1 MRNKTKLL
9 KVFLCKS
16 LYALI
21 PTNMKYKALIT
32 SEQNKSYLNTIEERD
47 SSDLPDHDMLIKV
60 KFSSLNYKD
69 ALSASGNKGVT
80 RNYPH
85 TPGIDA
91 AGIIEETRGDKFK
104 SGDEV
109 IVTGYDMGMNTFG
122 GFGEYI
128 RVPEDWVIKK
138 PDNLTL
144 SESMAFGTAGLTSG
158 LCMRKLL
165 QNGLKPEDGNV
176 FVTGVTGG
184 VGIISLMLFKKLGF
198 NVTAITGK
206 LDQEEFLLNLGANE
220 VIDRKTLDLD
230 LISPLQ
236 KPLFSGGIDAVGGKI
251 LSNLIC
257 STSQRAAIAC
267 CGMVGGLSLDTSIF
281 PFILRGLSLFGI
293 DSAESL
299 IDVKEEIWNNFSS
312 NWKLENIDEN
322 IKDISLNEL
331 PGEIDKILNGNQI
344 GRVRVVYD

>member
-1 MRNKTKLL
+1 MQ
-9 KVFLCKS
+9 
-16 LYALI
+16 
-21 PTNMKYKALIT
+21 YKALVT
-32 SEQNKSYLNTIEERD
+32 SEENKTFVNSIETKD
-47 SSDLPDHDMLIKV
+47 ISDLPNNDTLIKI
-60 KFSSLNYKD
+60 KYSSLNFKD

-80 RNYPH
+80 KNYPH

-91 AGIIEETRGDKFK
+91 AGIIEKTSGSKFK
-104 SGDEV
+104 PGDEV
-109 IVTGYDMGMNTFG
+109 IVTGYDMGMNTNG

-128 RVPEDWVIKK
+128 KVPQEWIVKK

-144 SESMAFGTAGLTSG
+144 SESMAFGTAGLTAG
-158 LCMRKLL
+158 LCLRKLL
-165 QNGLKPEDGNV
+165 AHGLQPDDGDV
-176 FVTGVTGG
+176 FVSGVTGG

-198 NVTAITGK
+198 NVSAITGK
-206 LDQEEFLLNLGANE
+206 LDHEDFLKSLGANQ
-220 VIDRKTLDLD
+220 VIDRNTLDLD

-236 KPLFSGGIDAVGGKI
+236 KPIYSGGIDAVGGKI

-322 IKDISLNEL
+322 IKDISLDEL
-331 PGEIDKILNGNQI
+331 PSEIDKILEGKQV
-344 GRVRVVYD
+344 GRVRIAYD

>member
-1 MRNKTKLL
+1 MQ
-9 KVFLCKS
+9 
-16 LYALI
+16 
-21 PTNMKYKALIT
+21 YKALVT
-32 SEQNKSYLNTIEERD
+32 SEENKTFVNSIVTKDI
-47 SSDLPDHDMLIKV
+47 SDLPNNDTLIKV
-60 KFSSLNYKD
+60 KYSSLNFKD

-91 AGIIEETRGDKFK
+91 AGIVEKTSGSKFEP
-104 SGDEV
+104 GDEV
-109 IVTGYDMGMNTFG
+109 IVTGYDMGMNTNG

-128 RVPEDWVIKK
+128 KVPQEWIVKK
-138 PDNLTL
+138 PENITL
-144 SESMAFGTAGLTSG
+144 SESMAFGTAGLTAG
-158 LCMRKLL
+158 LCLRKLL
-165 QNGLKPEDGNV
+165 AHGLKPDDGDV
-176 FVTGVTGG
+176 FVSGVTGG

-198 NVTAITGK
+198 SVSAITGK
-206 LDQEEFLLNLGANE
+206 LDQEEFLKSLGANK
-220 VIDRKTLDLD
+220 VIDRNTLDLD

-236 KPLFSGGIDAVGGKI
+236 KPIYSGGIDAVGGKI

-322 IKDISLNEL
+322 IKDISLDEL
-331 PGEIDKILNGNQI
+331 PSEIDKILKGEQV
-344 GRVRVVYD
+344 GRVRIAYD

>member
-1 MRNKTKLL
+1 MEYN
-9 KVFLCKS
+9 
-16 LYALI
+16 ALV
-21 PTNMKYKALIT
+21 TT
-32 SEQNKSYLNTIEERD
+32 EDNKSFINSIEKKD
-47 SSDLPDHDMLIKV
+47 ISTLPDNDTLVKV

-91 AGIIEETRGDKFK
+91 AGIIEETTSKNFQV
-104 SGDEV
+104 GDEV
-109 IVTGYDMGMNTFG
+109 IITGYDMGMNTFG

-128 RVPEDWVIKK
+128 RVPQEWIVKK
-138 PDNLTL
+138 PGNLSL
-144 SESMAFGTAGLTSG
+144 SESMAFGTAGLTAG
-158 LCMRKLL
+158 LCLRKLL
-165 QNGLKPEDGNV
+165 LHGLKPDDGEV
-176 FVTGVTGG
+176 FVSGVTGG
-184 VGIISLMLFKKLGF
+184 VGIISLMLFCKLGF
-198 NVTAITGK
+198 DVTAITGK
-206 LDQEEFLLNLGANE
+206 MDQEKLLKNLGAKT
-220 VIDRKTLDLD
+220 VLDRNDLDSD

-236 KPLFSGGIDAVGGKI
+236 KPIYAGGIDAVGGKI

-299 IDVKEEIWNNFSS
+299 LETKEEVWNNFATS
-312 NWKLENIDEN
+312 WKLENIDEN

-331 PGEIDKILNGNQI
+331 PSEIDKILDGKQI
-344 GRVRVVYD
+344 GRVRIVYD

>member
-1 MRNKTKLL
+1 
-9 KVFLCKS
+9 
-16 LYALI
+16 
-21 PTNMKYKALIT
+21 MKYKALIT
-32 SEQNKSYLNTIEERD
+32 SEKNKSYFNSIEERD
-47 SSDLPDHDMLIKV
+47 LSDLPDNDTLIKV
-60 KFSSLNYKD
+60 KFTSLNYKD

-80 RNYPH
+80 RSYPH

-91 AGIIEETRGDKFK
+91 AGIIEETTGNKFK

-109 IVTGYDMGMNTFG
+109 IVTGYDLGMNTFG

-128 RVPEDWVIKK
+128 KVPQDWVVKK
-138 PDNLTL
+138 PDNFTL
-144 SESMAFGTAGLTSG
+144 SESMAFGTAGLTAG

-165 QNGLKPEDGNV
+165 LHGLKPEDGDV
-176 FVTGVTGG
+176 FVSGVTGG

-206 LDQEEFLLNLGANE
+206 IDQEEFLKRLGAAK
-220 VIDRKTLDLD
+220 VIDRNTLDLD

-236 KPLFSGGIDAVGGKI
+236 KPIYSGGIDAVGGKI
-251 LSNLIC
+251 LANLIC

-267 CGMVGGLSLDTSIF
+267 CGMVSGLSLDTSIF

-299 IDVKEEIWNNFSS
+299 IDVKEEIWDNFSS

-322 IKDISLNEL
+322 IKDISLDEL
-331 PGEIDKILNGNQI
+331 PDEIDKILKGNQI
-344 GRVRVVYD
+344 GRVRVVYDW

>member
-1 MRNKTKLL
+1 MEYN
-9 KVFLCKS
+9 
-16 LYALI
+16 ALV
-21 PTNMKYKALIT
+21 TT
-32 SEQNKSYLNTIEERD
+32 EDNKSFINSIEKMD
-47 SSDLPDHDMLIKV
+47 ISNLPDNDTLIKV

-91 AGIIEETRGDKFK
+91 AGIIEETTSKNFQV
-104 SGDEV
+104 GDEV
-109 IVTGYDMGMNTFG
+109 IITGYDMGMNTFG

-128 RVPEDWVIKK
+128 RVPQEWIVKK
-138 PDNLTL
+138 PDNLSL
-144 SESMAFGTAGLTSG
+144 SESMAFGTAGLTAG
-158 LCMRKLL
+158 LCLRKLL
-165 QNGLKPEDGNV
+165 LHGLKPDDGEV
-176 FVTGVTGG
+176 FVSGVTGG
-184 VGIISLMLFKKLGF
+184 VGIISLMLFSKLGF
-198 NVTAITGK
+198 DVTAITGK
-206 LDQEEFLLNLGANE
+206 MDQEKLLKDLGAKT
-220 VIDRKTLDLD
+220 VLDRNDLDSD

-236 KPLFSGGIDAVGGKI
+236 KPIYAGGIDAVGGKI

-299 IDVKEEIWNNFSS
+299 LETKEEVWNNFATS
-312 NWKLENIDEN
+312 WKLENIDEN

-331 PGEIDKILNGNQI
+331 PSEIDKILEGKQI
-344 GRVRVVYD
+344 GRVRIVYD

>member
-1 MRNKTKLL
+1 MEYN
-9 KVFLCKS
+9 
-16 LYALI
+16 ALV
-21 PTNMKYKALIT
+21 TT
-32 SEQNKSYLNTIEERD
+32 EDNKSFINSIEKKD
-47 SSDLPDHDMLIKV
+47 ISTLPDNDTLVRV

-91 AGIIEETRGDKFK
+91 AGIIEETTSKNFQV
-104 SGDEV
+104 GDEV
-109 IVTGYDMGMNTFG
+109 IITGYDMGMNTFG

-128 RVPEDWVIKK
+128 RVPQEWIVKK
-138 PDNLTL
+138 PGNLSL
-144 SESMAFGTAGLTSG
+144 SESMAFGTAGLTAG
-158 LCMRKLL
+158 LCLRKLL
-165 QNGLKPEDGNV
+165 LHGLKPDDGEV
-176 FVTGVTGG
+176 FVSGVTGG
-184 VGIISLMLFKKLGF
+184 VGIISLMLFNKLGF
-198 NVTAITGK
+198 DVTAITGK
-206 LDQEEFLLNLGANE
+206 MDQEKLLKNLGAKT
-220 VIDRKTLDLD
+220 VLDRNDLDSD

-236 KPLFSGGIDAVGGKI
+236 KPIYAGGIDAVGGKI

-299 IDVKEEIWNNFSS
+299 LETKEEVWNNFATS
-312 NWKLENIDEN
+312 WKLENIDEN

-331 PGEIDKILNGNQI
+331 PSEIDKILDGKQI
-344 GRVRVVYD
+344 GRVRIVYD

>member
-1 MRNKTKLL
+1 MEYN
-9 KVFLCKS
+9 
-16 LYALI
+16 ALV
-21 PTNMKYKALIT
+21 TT
-32 SEQNKSYLNTIEERD
+32 EDNKSFINSIEKKD
-47 SSDLPDHDMLIKV
+47 ISTLPDNDTLVKV

-91 AGIIEETRGDKFK
+91 AGIIEETTSKNFQV
-104 SGDEV
+104 GDEV
-109 IVTGYDMGMNTFG
+109 IITGYDMGMNTFG

-128 RVPEDWVIKK
+128 RVPQEWIVKK
-138 PDNLTL
+138 PDNLSL
-144 SESMAFGTAGLTSG
+144 SESMAFGTAGLTAG
-158 LCMRKLL
+158 LCLRKLL
-165 QNGLKPEDGNV
+165 LHGLKPDDGEV
-176 FVTGVTGG
+176 FVSGVTGG
-184 VGIISLMLFKKLGF
+184 VGIISLMLFSKLGF
-198 NVTAITGK
+198 DVTAITGK
-206 LDQEEFLLNLGANE
+206 MDQEKLLKDLGAKT
-220 VIDRKTLDLD
+220 VLDRNDLDSD

-236 KPLFSGGIDAVGGKI
+236 KPIYAGGIDAVGGKI

-299 IDVKEEIWNNFSS
+299 LETKEEVWNNFATS
-312 NWKLENIDEN
+312 WKLENIDEN

-331 PGEIDKILNGNQI
+331 PSEIDKILDGKQI
-344 GRVRVVYD
+344 GRVRIVYD

>member
-1 MRNKTKLL
+1 MEYN
-9 KVFLCKS
+9 
-16 LYALI
+16 ALV
-21 PTNMKYKALIT
+21 TT
-32 SEQNKSYLNTIEERD
+32 EDNKSFINSIEKMD
-47 SSDLPDHDMLIKV
+47 ISNLPDNDTLIKV

-91 AGIIEETRGDKFK
+91 AGIIEETASENFQV
-104 SGDEV
+104 GDEV
-109 IVTGYDMGMNTFG
+109 IITGYDMGMNTFG

-128 RVPEDWVIKK
+128 RVPQEWIVKK
-138 PDNLTL
+138 PDNLSL
-144 SESMAFGTAGLTSG
+144 SESMAFGTAGLTAG
-158 LCMRKLL
+158 LCLRKLL
-165 QNGLKPEDGNV
+165 LHGLKPDDGEV
-176 FVTGVTGG
+176 FVSGVTGG
-184 VGIISLMLFKKLGF
+184 VGIISLMLFSKLGF
-198 NVTAITGK
+198 DVTAITGK
-206 LDQEEFLLNLGANE
+206 MDQEKLLKNLGAKT
-220 VIDRKTLDLD
+220 VLDRNDLDSD

-236 KPLFSGGIDAVGGKI
+236 KPLYAGGIDAVGGKI

-267 CGMVGGLSLDTSIF
+267 CGMVGGISLDTSIF

-299 IDVKEEIWNNFSS
+299 LETKEEVWNNFATS
-312 NWKLENIDEN
+312 WKLENIDEN

-331 PGEIDKILNGNQI
+331 PSEIDKILDGKQI
-344 GRVRVVYD
+344 GRVRIVYD

>member
-1 MRNKTKLL
+1 
-9 KVFLCKS
+9 
-16 LYALI
+16 
-21 PTNMKYKALIT
+21 MKYNALVT
-32 SEQNKSYLNTIEERD
+32 TEDNKSFINSIEKRD
-47 SSDLPDHDMLIKV
+47 ISTLPDNDTLIKV

-91 AGIIEETRGDKFK
+91 AGIIEETTSKNFQV
-104 SGDEV
+104 GDEV
-109 IVTGYDMGMNTFG
+109 IITGYDMGMNTFG

-128 RVPEDWVIKK
+128 RVPQEWIVKK
-138 PDNLTL
+138 PGKLSL
-144 SESMAFGTAGLTSG
+144 SESMAFGTAGLTAG
-158 LCMRKLL
+158 LCLRKLL
-165 QNGLKPEDGNV
+165 LHGLKPDDGEV
-176 FVTGVTGG
+176 FVSGVTGG
-184 VGIISLMLFKKLGF
+184 VGIISLMLFSKLGF
-198 NVTAITGK
+198 DVTAITGK
-206 LDQEEFLLNLGANE
+206 MDQEKLLKDLGAKT
-220 VIDRKTLDLD
+220 VLDRNDLDSD

-236 KPLFSGGIDAVGGKI
+236 KPIYAGGIDAVGGKI

-299 IDVKEEIWNNFSS
+299 LETKEEVWNNFATS
-312 NWKLENIDEN
+312 WKLENIDEN

-331 PGEIDKILNGNQI
+331 PSEIDKILDGKQI
-344 GRVRVVYD
+344 GRVRIVYD

>member
-1 MRNKTKLL
+1 MEYN
-9 KVFLCKS
+9 
-16 LYALI
+16 ALV
-21 PTNMKYKALIT
+21 TT
-32 SEQNKSYLNTIEERD
+32 EDNKSFINSIEKKD
-47 SSDLPDHDMLIKV
+47 ISTLPDNDTLVKV

-91 AGIIEETRGDKFK
+91 AGIIEETTSKNFQV
-104 SGDEV
+104 GDEV
-109 IVTGYDMGMNTFG
+109 IITGYDMGMNTFG

-128 RVPEDWVIKK
+128 RVPQEWIVKK
-138 PDNLTL
+138 PNNLSL
-144 SESMAFGTAGLTSG
+144 SESMAFGTAGLTAG
-158 LCMRKLL
+158 LCLRKLL
-165 QNGLKPEDGNV
+165 LHGLKPDDGEV
-176 FVTGVTGG
+176 FVSGVTGG
-184 VGIISLMLFKKLGF
+184 VGIISLMLFSKLGF
-198 NVTAITGK
+198 DVTAITGK
-206 LDQEEFLLNLGANE
+206 MDQEKLLKDLGAKT
-220 VIDRKTLDLD
+220 VLDRNDLDSD

-236 KPLFSGGIDAVGGKI
+236 KPIYAGGIDAVGGKI

-299 IDVKEEIWNNFSS
+299 LETKEEVWNNFATS
-312 NWKLENIDEN
+312 WKLENIDEN

-331 PGEIDKILNGNQI
+331 PSEIDKILEGKQI
-344 GRVRVVYD
+344 GRVRIVYD

>member
-1 MRNKTKLL
+1 MEYN
-9 KVFLCKS
+9 
-16 LYALI
+16 ALV
-21 PTNMKYKALIT
+21 TT
-32 SEQNKSYLNTIEERD
+32 EDNKSFINSIEKRD
-47 SSDLPDHDMLIKV
+47 ISTLPDNDTLVKV

-91 AGIIEETRGDKFK
+91 AGIIEDTTSTNFQV
-104 SGDEV
+104 GDEV
-109 IVTGYDMGMNTFG
+109 IITGYDMGMNTFG

-128 RVPEDWVIKK
+128 RVPQEWIVKK
-138 PDNLTL
+138 PDNLSL
-144 SESMAFGTAGLTSG
+144 SESMAFGTAGLTAG
-158 LCMRKLL
+158 LCLRKLL
-165 QNGLKPEDGNV
+165 LHGLKPDDGEV
-176 FVTGVTGG
+176 FVSGVTGG
-184 VGIISLMLFKKLGF
+184 VGIISLMLFSKLGF
-198 NVTAITGK
+198 DVTAITGK
-206 LDQEEFLLNLGANE
+206 MDQEKLLKNLGA
-220 VIDRKTLDLD
+220 KTVLNRNDLDSD

-236 KPLFSGGIDAVGGKI
+236 KPIYAGGIDAVGGKI
-251 LSNLIC
+251 LANLIC

-299 IDVKEEIWNNFSS
+299 LETKEEVWNNFATS
-312 NWKLENIDEN
+312 WKLENIDEN

-331 PGEIDKILNGNQI
+331 PSEIDKILDGKQI
-344 GRVRVVYD
+344 GRVRIVYD

>member
-1 MRNKTKLL
+1 MQ
-9 KVFLCKS
+9 
-16 LYALI
+16 
-21 PTNMKYKALIT
+21 YKALVT
-32 SEQNKSYLNTIEERD
+32 SEENKTFVNSIETKD
-47 SSDLPDHDMLIKV
+47 IYDLPDNDTLIKV
-60 KFSSLNYKD
+60 KYSSLNFKD

-91 AGIIEETRGDKFK
+91 AGIIEKTSGSKFK
-104 SGDEV
+104 PGDEV
-109 IVTGYDMGMNTFG
+109 IVTGYDMGMNTNG

-128 RVPEDWVIKK
+128 KVPQEWIVKK

-144 SESMAFGTAGLTSG
+144 SESMAFGTAGLTAG
-158 LCMRKLL
+158 LCLRKLL
-165 QNGLKPEDGNV
+165 AHGLKPDDGDV
-176 FVTGVTGG
+176 FVSGVTGG

-198 NVTAITGK
+198 NVSAITGK
-206 LDQEEFLLNLGANE
+206 LDQEEFLKSLGANK
-220 VIDRKTLDLD
+220 VIDRNTLDLD

-236 KPLFSGGIDAVGGKI
+236 KPIYSGGIDAVGGKI

-322 IKDISLNEL
+322 IKDISLDEL
-331 PGEIDKILNGNQI
+331 PSEIDKILKGEQI
-344 GRVRVVYD
+344 GRVRIAYD

>member
-1 MRNKTKLL
+1 MEYN
-9 KVFLCKS
+9 
-16 LYALI
+16 ALV
-21 PTNMKYKALIT
+21 TT
-32 SEQNKSYLNTIEERD
+32 EDNKSFINSIEKRD
-47 SSDLPDHDMLIKV
+47 ISTLPDNDTLIKV

-91 AGIIEETRGDKFK
+91 AGIIEETTSKNFQV
-104 SGDEV
+104 GDEV
-109 IVTGYDMGMNTFG
+109 IITGYDMGMNTFG

-128 RVPEDWVIKK
+128 RVPQEWIVKK
-138 PDNLTL
+138 PSNLSL
-144 SESMAFGTAGLTSG
+144 SESMAFGTAGLTAG
-158 LCMRKLL
+158 LCLRKLL
-165 QNGLKPEDGNV
+165 LHGLKPNDGEV
-176 FVTGVTGG
+176 FVSGVTGG
-184 VGIISLMLFKKLGF
+184 VGIISLMLFSKLGF
-198 NVTAITGK
+198 DVTAITGK
-206 LDQEEFLLNLGANE
+206 MDQEKLLKDLGAKT
-220 VIDRKTLDLD
+220 VLDRNDLDSD

-236 KPLFSGGIDAVGGKI
+236 KPIYAGGIDAVGGKI

-299 IDVKEEIWNNFSS
+299 LETKEEVWNNFATS
-312 NWKLENIDEN
+312 WKLENIDEN

-331 PGEIDKILNGNQI
+331 PSEIDKILEGKQI
-344 GRVRVVYD
+344 GRVRIVYD

>member
-1 MRNKTKLL
+1 
-9 KVFLCKS
+9 
-16 LYALI
+16 
-21 PTNMKYKALIT
+21 MKYKALLT
-32 SEQNKSYLNTIEERD
+32 KENDKSYQNSIVELNI
-47 SSDLPDHDMLIKV
+47 SDLPDNDTLIKV
-60 KFSSLNYKD
+60 KYSSLNFKD

-80 RNYPH
+80 RKYPH

-91 AGIIEETRGDKFK
+91 AGVIEESSGNKFK

-128 RVPEDWVIKK
+128 KVPQEWIIKK
-138 PDNLTL
+138 PKNISL
-144 SESMAFGTAGLTSG
+144 SESMAFGTAGLTAG
-158 LCMRKLL
+158 LCLRKLL
-165 QNGLKPEDGNV
+165 AHGLKPDDGNV
-176 FVTGVTGG
+176 FVSGVTGG

-206 LDQEEFLLNLGANE
+206 LDQKEFLLNLGANE

-236 KPLFSGGIDAVGGKI
+236 KPLYSGGIDAVGGKI

-293 DSAESL
+293 DSAESS

-312 NWKLENIDEN
+312 NWKLEKIDKN
-322 IKDISLNEL
+322 IKDISLDEL
-331 PGEIDKILNGNQI
+331 PGEIDKILKGNQI